1 LEDPEEIV
9 DPAVLDFI
17 QDFEDDV
24 AEGTH
29 RPLGFYL
36 KRYPEAETQVAG
48 EFLRR
53 RAATDE
59 EAKRQANEPDGERIG
74 RYRIVGALGQGGQG
88 MVYEAVDDRLGRSVA
103 LKLLQGRLITPT
115 RRRRFQREAEILARI
130 EHHAIAE
137 ILDADFDGEE
147 PYIAM
152 RFVPGTDLAAEVRA
166 ARSGAQTVLPLP
178 PANVQDLHEVLRFF
192 EGVALALDAAHEL
205 GVVHRDVKPGNLMVR
220 PDGEPVV
227 LDFGLATGSEG
238 EALTRV
244 GEGMG
249 TPEYMAPEQIEEGR
263 GAVDART
270 DVYGLGV
277 TLYEV
282 LTGTRPFQGPSP
294 HEIQASILRDATAT
308 VDRLNPALNG
318 SVAAVVAVAMERDPA
333 RRYGSAR
340 DLAEDL
346 RRLRA
351 FEPIMARPPG
361 PAVRVQRWAQRQ
373 PALAASLAGVFLAIT
388 AALLVALHGIDV
400 RDGLIADKND
410 ALREKTEALDFARSR
425 LYLARAEERLEGN
438 PSAAL
443 ALAEYADRLHSTPE
457 SRSALFAPLLATR
470 LERRF
475 TAEGTGRVRSV
486 AMSPDGSKVAGV
498 ADQDQLWIW
507 PVGPEPG
514 RRLDLPG
521 DGKDLTVVRWLDND
535 GGQLVGSAGGTVHR
549 VRGETLLWS
558 STGGPAVSSIE
569 VDGTRAL
576 VWGEEGGRVLDLAT
590 GNHVEADGNEASH
603 LALIRHRVEL
613 TARPGSTERFLQVR
627 NSDGAVSLEIPC
639 PPGEVTARVVSADG
653 TRAAVALKPGRVLA
667 WLVATGDILAD
678 ETGEFIADSLS
689 WTNRGRRLLMTTE
702 SRNAYLWRAEPLPE
716 LFEVREAG
724 PGLLTAEFIG
734 DGRRAL
740 LVDRSG
746 RLQLIATPHRSRG
759 VIGHSPGKIL
769 WEMELPRSLECAS
782 KIPPSGHLLTID
794 VRGKAALWRVDPE
807 GDQLELEHTVNLGRT
822 ATASSLTADGTFG
835 LFTCEDGSAHLW
847 EPARGTL
854 IEVDGSRQATSCCLL
869 EGGRVALGQ
878 PDGQIRLLGDPTRHR
893 PFDDPALLPPF
904 DDPRLHPVLTM
915 ALSPDGRQL
924 AACYSPTF
932 VVTWNLETLEVVGRR
947 VTVLRTDSLLW
958 SNDCSQIAVG
968 ARVAGNT
975 FKIIN
980 VATATASPRVL
991 PIKAGLTSASFS
1003 TEDGLAV
1010 VGARTLIRGGRSR
1023 AHSPAT
1029 TMVVCTSGRSARLRW
1044 RPPPWPAAWTTGSNS
1059 GSTGASPMG
1068 DLRLQ
1073 IRFFRDSCRGTRA
1086 RFT

>member
-1 LEDPEEIV
+1 
-9 DPAVLDFI
+9 
-17 QDFEDDV
+17 
-24 AEGTH
+24 
-29 RPLGFYL
+29 
-36 KRYPEAETQVAG
+36 
-48 EFLRR
+48 
-53 RAATDE
+53 
-59 EAKRQANEPDGERIG
+59 
-74 RYRIVGALGQGGQG
+74 
-88 MVYEAVDDRLGRSVA
+88 
-103 LKLLQGRLITPT
+103 
-115 RRRRFQREAEILARI
+115 
-130 EHHAIAE
+130 
-137 ILDADFDGEE
+137 
-147 PYIAM
+147 M

-1010 VGARTLIRGGRSR
+1010 VGARDGRAYVFGAAPEAKLTFGLHSAAVNTVDLDTRG
-1023 AHSPAT
+1023 P
-1029 TMVVCTSGRSARLRW
+1029 V
-1044 RPPPWPAAWTTGSNS
+1044 
-1059 GSTGASPMG
+1059 
-1068 DLRLQ
+1068 
-1073 IRFFRDSCRGTRA
+1073 TRA
-1086 RFT
+1086 LSSDDDGGLYLWPLRPTPVASASLARGVDDWEQQRIDGSVSDG